1 MGKRLY
7 VGNLPFTAT
16 EDEIR
21 TIFETEGRKVDNVS
35 VISDR
40 DTGRARGFAFVEMV
54 TQADADSAVQ
64 KLNGAQMGGRTLT
77 VSEARERSFG
87 GSGGGG
93 GGGGSRGGF
102 GGGRGGYGDRSGGR
116 Y

>member
-7 VGNLPFTAT
+7 VGNLPFQVT
-16 EDEIR
+16 EEEIR
-21 TIFETEGRKVDNVS
+21 TIFETEGRKVETVS

-40 DTGRARGFAFVEMV
+40 ETGRPRGFAFVEMS
-54 TQADADSAVQ
+54 TQNDADTAVQ
-64 KLNGAQMGGRTLT
+64 KLNGYQMGGRTLT

-87 GSGGGG
+87 GGGGG
-93 GGGGSRGGF
+93 GGGRSGAGF
-102 GGGRGGYGDRSGGR
+102 GGRGGYGDRGGR